1 MQADTSRHMGN
12 RLRIWGHTAPYGPLL
27 RPSSG
32 VARRKAVWRGCDGWG
47 GSWQVRYNAPS
58 MQLKRATGATP

>member
-12 RLRIWGHTAPYGPLL
+12 RLRIWGHTAPYGPLP

-32 VARRKAVWRGCDGWG
+32 VARRKAVWRGCEG
-47 GSWQVRYNAPS
+47 
-58 MQLKRATGATP
+58 